1 MLSRRSGPHRRARS
15 APRAMPPA
23 VCSPKHCGALAE
35 SIRKSCVP
43 RSRRSRCRPCW
54 ATSRQRQPESKR
66 RPAPP
71 FCRPS
76 RAARR
81 SCGRSGSKRR
91 SSSRLIRSGT
101 SARCSSRRE
110 PHMAL
115 NRSFLFAPGNVPRRV
130 EKALTLEADAVIVD
144 LEDSVAPAEKA
155 ATRKAVAEA
164 LMRPRRGRGYV
175 RVNAASTPYCYGDLV
190 ATIHKGVDGVVLPKV
205 ESAGELHAID
215 WLLSNL
221 EREHGLAEGSIDLMP
236 QIETAAGVQR
246 IERIVQAK
254 NLRAYKGPWRVK
266 RVTFGAGDYAND
278 VGLSP
283 SLEEPELAE
292 ARARIVMISRAA
304 GLENPIDSP
313 WFHLKEPAGFARALE
328 RSRRGGFQGRL
339 CIHPDQIGP
348 VNAAYLPSP
357 EDLAQAERIVSAFR
371 EAEAKGAAA
380 IQVDGQMIDYPIV
393 HRAQALLDSVA
404 RSKK

>member
-1 MLSRRSGPHRRARS
+1 MS
-15 APRAMPPA
+15 
-23 VCSPKHCGALAE
+23 
-35 SIRKSCVP
+35 
-43 RSRRSRCRPCW
+43 
-54 ATSRQRQPESKR
+54 
-66 RPAPP
+66 
-71 FCRPS
+71 
-76 RAARR
+76 
-81 SCGRSGSKRR
+81 
-91 SSSRLIRSGT
+91 
-101 SARCSSRRE
+101 
-110 PHMAL
+110 L

-144 LEDSVAPAEKA
+144 LEDSVAASEKA

-164 LMRPRRGRGYV
+164 LTRPRRARGYV
-175 RVNAASTPYCYGDLV
+175 RVNAASTAYCYGDLV
-190 ATIHKGVDGVVLPKV
+190 ETIHKGVDGVVLPKV

-221 EREHGLAEGSIDLMP
+221 ERERGLAEGSIDLMP

-283 SLEEPELAE
+283 TLEEPELAE

-313 WFHLKEPAGFARALE
+313 WFHLKELDAFRRALE

-339 CIHPDQIGP
+339 CIHPDQLAP
-348 VNAAYLPSP
+348 VNAAYLPSA
-357 EDLAQAERIVSAFR
+357 EEIAQAGRIVVAFK

-380 IQVDGQMIDYPIV
+380 IQLDGQMIDYPIV
-393 HRAQALLDSVA
+393 YRAQALLAAFAKSQ
-404 RSKK
+404 K